1 MEDNL
6 KSIIELKKV
15 ILENGNSQSI
25 YYYDRYS
32 KRIFDVNLDGIK
44 IYNKKAK
51 NLKGNILVNIPKE
64 SLISIAVDKE
74 INYLLCLLSIQSVDK
89 GMTNNKL
96 IVINAKEKK
105 LYDKIEDD
113 FQYLLGMFFI
123 GKIRQL
129 INYDNNNNQN
139 ELYDFCIIH
148 CDKIVFYGIE
158 TKNNGEEHCKELI
171 KLEISGTSLIKDFCY
186 DYKHKI
192 LCIVK
197 QDLSI
202 SFLILTSRKTYK
214 NIIRPKIGYIKALQ
228 EKASINGVFRVISGE
243 QKKCVRNNFDN
254 LDKYTETQFY
264 LETIYNSLYFICLCY
279 EDNKIYIHKL
289 ENLNSLDKTLYVDF
303 PKHMRFSALQV
314 IDNLII
320 VHNFLK
326 KEISLIDIKSKIPIL
341 RTFSVNFPY
350 QNNLHINGEIL
361 EERKVFSKKKL
372 IYVRG
377 GTLYNVIFNGKVYD
391 DLSYFEAKRRR
402 KKRKKTKTKT
412 EEMTRYDILVNL
424 LHRNGSKDSILS
436 ILYRIILNNDERPVY
451 IVQFFKEIINLENEA
466 KVKIGSISDK
476 KLVKKELSDSNII
489 YNVPRPFEVI
499 MLKKNYIKQIDIL
512 INLFDKFYIEEKK
525 NNNSINIINDNTNN
539 NNSSINL
546 SDNLILRIMFYMAEF
561 YNQIIVQKMEL
572 KPCFHSIFLKYF
584 KILKQKEKII
594 EFIIH
599 KNIPKSVELA
609 QYLLELSMNEN
620 ETNRKT
626 YELLG
631 LNMLSKLKK
640 YEIIIDYLLKKGYI
654 DKAMNYLCEVFTKL
668 TYKQIQ
674 NLFENN
680 KDIFEQNKDLL
691 LNYLE

>member
-15 ILENGNSQSI
+15 TLENGNSQSI

-51 NLKGNILVNIPKE
+51 NLKGNILVNIPKD

-74 INYLLCLLSIQSVDK
+74 INYLLCLLSIQSGDK

-123 GKIRQL
+123 GKIQQL
-129 INYDNNNNQN
+129 INYDNNNDKD
-139 ELYDFCIIH
+139 ELYDFCTIH
-148 CDKIVFYGIE
+148 CDKIIFYGIE

-171 KLEISGTSLIKDFCY
+171 RFAISSTSLIKDFCY

-192 LCIVK
+192 LCIIK
-197 QDLSI
+197 QDLSV

-214 NIIRPKIGYIKALQ
+214 NVILPKIGYIKSLQ
-228 EKASINGVFRVISGE
+228 EKASSMGVSSVISKD
-243 QKKCVRNNFDN
+243 QKNRAKNSFDN
-254 LDKYTETQFY
+254 LDKYLETQFY

-279 EDNKIYIHKL
+279 EDNKIYINKL
-289 ENLNSLDKTLYVDF
+289 ENLNSFDKTLYVDF
-303 PKHMRFSALQV
+303 PKHMRISALQV

-320 VHNFLK
+320 VHNFMQ

-350 QNNLHINGEIL
+350 EKNLHINGEIL
-361 EERKVFSKKKL
+361 EERQVFSKKKL

-377 GTLYNVIFNGKVYD
+377 GTLYNVIFNGKIYD
-391 DLSYFEAKRRR
+391 ELSYFEAKRRR

-412 EEMTRYDILVNL
+412 EEMTRYDVLVNL

-451 IVQFFKEIINLENEA
+451 IIKFFKEIINLENEA
-466 KVKIGSISDK
+466 KEKVSFISDK
-476 KLVKKELSDSNII
+476 KLVKKELSDSSII

-512 INLFDKFYIEEKK
+512 INLFDKFYIGQDK
-525 NNNSINIINDNTNN
+525 NSNSINIINDNTNN
-539 NNSSINL
+539 DNNNINL

-584 KILKQKEKII
+584 KMLKQKEIII

-609 QYLLELSMNEN
+609 QYLLELAMNEN
-620 ETNRKT
+620 DINRKT
-626 YELLG
+626 YEILG

-654 DKAMNYLCEVFTKL
+654 DKAMNYLCEVFTKM
-668 TYKQIQ
+668 TYKQIE
-674 NLFENN
+674 NLFKNN
-680 KDIFEQNKDLL
+680 KDIIEQNKRLL

>member
-1 MEDNL
+1 MEDNF

-15 ILENGNSQSI
+15 TLENGNSQSI

-32 KRIFDVNLDGIK
+32 KRIFDVNLDSIK

-51 NLKGNILVNIPKE
+51 NLKANILVNIPKE

-74 INYLLCLLSIQSVDK
+74 INYLLCLLSIQSGDK
-89 GMTNNKL
+89 GISNNKL

-105 LYDKIEDD
+105 LYDTIEDD

-123 GKIRQL
+123 GKIQKL
-129 INYDNNNNQN
+129 LNFDNNNQD

-148 CDKIVFYGIE
+148 CDKVIFYGIE
-158 TKNNGEEHCKELI
+158 SKNNGEEHCKEL
-171 KLEISGTSLIKDFCY
+171 LTLTISSTSLIKDFCY

-192 LCIVK
+192 LCVVK

-202 SFLILTSRKTYK
+202 SFLILTNRKNYK
-214 NIIRPKIGYIKALQ
+214 NVICPKIGYIKTMK
-228 EKASINGVFRVISGE
+228 EKASSMGVIRTVSRE
-243 QKKCVRNNFDN
+243 QKKCVKNNFDN

-264 LETIYNSLYFICLCY
+264 LETIYNSLYFICLSY

-377 GTLYNVIFNGKVYD
+377 GTLYNVIFNGKAYD
-391 DLSYFEAKRRR
+391 ELSYFEAKKRR

-466 KVKIGSISDK
+466 KQKVGFISDK
-476 KLVKKELSDSNII
+476 NLVKKELYDTNII
-489 YNVPRPFEVI
+489 LYKVPKPFEVI
-499 MLKKNYIKQIDIL
+499 LLKKNYIKQIDIL
-512 INLFDKFYIEEKK
+512 VNLFDKFHIEQGK

-539 NNSSINL
+539 DNKNNNL

-561 YNQIIVQKMEL
+561 YNQIIFQKMEL

-584 KILKQKEKII
+584 KILRQKEKII

-620 ETNRKT
+620 DANRKT
-626 YELLG
+626 YEILG
-631 LNMLSKLKK
+631 INMLSKLKK
-640 YEIIIDYLLKKGYI
+640 YEMIIDYLLKKGYI
-654 DKAMNYLCEVFTKL
+654 DKAMNYMCEVFTKL
-668 TYKQIQ
+668 TYEQI
-674 NLFENN
+674 NVLFKNN
-680 KDIFEQNKDLL
+680 KDIIEQNKNLL